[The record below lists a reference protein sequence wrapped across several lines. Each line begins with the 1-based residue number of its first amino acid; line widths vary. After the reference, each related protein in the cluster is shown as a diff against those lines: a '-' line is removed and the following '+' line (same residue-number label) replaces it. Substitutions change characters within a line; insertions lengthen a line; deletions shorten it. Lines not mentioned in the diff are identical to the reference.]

1 MRVSAYPS
9 CEVFPPEPL
18 MNRNLSWALLGCA
31 LATVLLLRTGEAV
44 ELPGHVRQFLDQHC
58 SDCHNADSR
67 SGGFDLAAL
76 GTDWNDVATFRR
88 WVKIH
93 DKVKAGEMPP
103 RDHTQP
109 PPNERDALIRTL
121 GERLSGFESHQ
132 QRTEGR
138 VPIRRLNRTEYEN
151 TMRDLFSMPGL
162 QVKELLPEDGR
173 ADGSDK
179 ASVAL
184 EISPVQLRKY
194 LEAADYVLDEAIA
207 HEDKPM
213 VFRERFRRI
222 GGLAQFCECTFPI
235 TKGRVDME
243 VVEKIRPRDGSRGI
257 HMREY
262 EPYLKAM
269 DSLGIITHAR
279 PSWDAIV
286 ETFSPFHSGFYRLK
300 TRVWSF
306 HYNKGHIGGTDRM
319 QSIALT
325 ANGRVLAYLDAPSM
339 QPREHEVVVWLN
351 EAETV
356 ELNPA
361 SLWANF
367 NDAYNHEGP
376 GVAVDYFD
384 VEGPLNDI
392 WPPASH
398 RRLFGNLPLAELP
411 FERDREY
418 PRQPNRQQRRPGF
431 RPNHVDGKEFQKY
444 QSIWT
449 AASSRPK
456 EDAVRLLK
464 DFLPRAFRRP
474 VSDEQLAVYVKIAH
488 DLIDAGEYF
497 ETAMRAAYRVALCS
511 PDFLFIQEI
520 PGSYSPTDPMVLDQY
535 AVATRLSYFL
545 WNSMPD
551 DELLNLAKNNQLH
564 ARMLTQQ
571 IDRMLADPKSDRFI
585 EDFLDQWLDLRKI
598 NFTSPEVKL
607 YPEFRPDLRDAMLAE
622 SRAFFREMIDHDLG
636 VGQLIDSNFLM
647 INQRLAEHYK
657 IGGVEGSAIR
667 RVTKPAGSPYGGVL
681 TQAAVLKVT
690 ANGTTTSPVTRGAW
704 VLDRLLGKAP
714 DPPPPDV
721 AAIDPDVRGTTTI
734 RQQLD
739 AHRNHAVCAGCHAKI
754 DPPGF
759 ALENF
764 DVIGGWRTMYRFTG
778 EPPVGDAPR
787 LGKDPQKQDFLG
799 VLPNQWIHVM
809 NNVRFGQPVDAS
821 GVTADGQAFKDIHEF
836 KRLLFAEEEQVAR
849 NLTERLVQYATGARV
864 SFADRPHVEAILNR
878 TRAGHFGVRSLICE
892 TIYSPLFRR
901 K

>member
-1 MRVSAYPS
+1 
-9 CEVFPPEPL
+9 
-18 MNRNLSWALLGCA
+18 
-31 LATVLLLRTGEAV
+31 
-44 ELPGHVRQFLDQHC
+44 
-58 SDCHNADSR
+58 
-67 SGGFDLAAL
+67 
-76 GTDWNDVATFRR
+76 
-88 WVKIH
+88 
-93 DKVKAGEMPP
+93 
-103 RDHTQP
+103 
-109 PPNERDALIRTL
+109 
-121 GERLSGFESHQ
+121 
-132 QRTEGR
+132 
-138 VPIRRLNRTEYEN
+138 
-151 TMRDLFSMPGL
+151 
-162 QVKELLPEDGR
+162 
-173 ADGSDK
+173 
-179 ASVAL
+179 
-184 EISPVQLRKY
+184 
-194 LEAADYVLDEAIA
+194 
-207 HEDKPM
+207 
-213 VFRERFRRI
+213 
-222 GGLAQFCECTFPI
+222 
-235 TKGRVDME
+235 
-243 VVEKIRPRDGSRGI
+243 
-257 HMREY
+257 
-262 EPYLKAM
+262 
-269 DSLGIITHAR
+269 
-279 PSWDAIV
+279 
-286 ETFSPFHSGFYRLK
+286 
-300 TRVWSF
+300 
-306 HYNKGHIGGTDRM
+306 
-319 QSIALT
+319 
-325 ANGRVLAYLDAPSM
+325 
-339 QPREHEVVVWLN
+339 
-351 EAETV
+351 
-356 ELNPA
+356 
-361 SLWANF
+361 
-367 NDAYNHEGP
+367 
-376 GVAVDYFD
+376 
-384 VEGPLNDI
+384 
-392 WPPASH
+392 
-398 RRLFGNLPLAELP
+398 
-411 FERDREY
+411 
-418 PRQPNRQQRRPGF
+418 
-431 RPNHVDGKEFQKY
+431 
-444 QSIWT
+444 
-449 AASSRPK
+449 
-456 EDAVRLLK
+456 
-464 DFLPRAFRRP
+464 
-474 VSDEQLAVYVKIAH
+474 
-488 DLIDAGEYF
+488 
-497 ETAMRAAYRVALCS
+497 
-511 PDFLFIQEI
+511 
-520 PGSYSPTDPMVLDQY
+520 
-535 AVATRLSYFL
+535 
-545 WNSMPD
+545 
-551 DELLNLAKNNQLH
+551 
-564 ARMLTQQ
+564 MLTQQ